1 MLIKVNQSEL
11 EVYENSD
18 IYVGL
23 PDKGQ
28 SFKKWDE
35 CQIGTKKNTDR
46 GRKPDSAN
54 RTASFRT
61 ILGCLFIFGVL
72 RFFHHDQPRGSR

>member
-1 MLIKVNQSEL
+1 MIIKVNQSEL

-35 CQIGTKKNTDR
+35 LNQDTRLQLDEIRSKAEKLIRQTEKLLST
-46 GRKPDSAN
+46 
-54 RTASFRT
+54 
-61 ILGCLFIFGVL
+61 
-72 RFFHHDQPRGSR
+72 Q